1 MSAETTGIHHVTAI
15 AGEPQRNVD
24 FYAGLLGLRVVKKTV
39 NFDDPETYH
48 LYYGDGAGTPG
59 SIMTFFPWPAAPRGR
74 IGAGQLTVTSF
85 SVPAASLGYWT
96 ERLVESGVRFERPE
110 EHFGETVISFPDP
123 DGLRLELV
131 AAREDHR
138 EGWTDGPA
146 PSDHAVRGFH
156 HVTLAV
162 ADPPRTARLMTD
174 TLGFRQTG
182 EAEGRTRYEAGE
194 GGPGNTVD
202 LAAGAGF
209 PRGTMG
215 VGTVHHAAYRVPDE
229 ETQLELRQRVAAL
242 GYNVTPVL
250 DRNYF
255 RSIYFRE
262 PGGVLFE
269 IATDPP
275 GFAVDEE
282 PEHLGESLRLPP
294 WLEPRRERLEGALPP
309 LRLPAVES
317 R

>member
-1 MSAETTGIHHVTAI
+1 MVEVTSGIHHVTAI

-24 FYAGLLGLRVVKKTV
+24 FYVGLLGLRMVKKTV
-39 NFDDPETYH
+39 NFDDPGTYH
-48 LYYGDGAGTPG
+48 LYYGDGAGSPG
-59 SIMTFFPWPAAPRGR
+59 SIMTFFPWAGAPHGR

-85 SVPAASLGYWT
+85 SIPAASLGYWT
-96 ERLVESGVRFERPE
+96 ERFVEGGIRFEKPQER
-110 EHFGETVISFPDP
+110 FGETILRFSDP

-131 AAREDHR
+131 AAGEDGR
-138 EGWTDGPA
+138 EGWAGGPVPA
-146 PSDHAVRGFH
+146 EHAVRGFH

-162 ADPPRTARLMTD
+162 ADPSRTAKLMTEA
-174 TLGFRQTG
+174 LGFRQTG
-182 EAEGRTRYEAGE
+182 EGAGRMRYEAGE

-202 LAAGAGF
+202 VADGTGF

-215 VGTVHHAAYRVPDE
+215 VGTVHHVAFRVPDE
-229 ETQLELRQRVAAL
+229 ETQLGLREKVAAL

-250 DRNYF
+250 DRKYF

-269 IATDPP
+269 IATDAP

-282 PEHLGESLRLPP
+282 HLGESLKLPP
-294 WLEPRRERLEGALPP
+294 WLEPRREELEEMLPS
-309 LRLPAVES
+309 LRVPAVGS
-317 R
+317 K

>member
-39 NFDDPETYH
+39 NFDDPGTYH
-48 LYYGDGAGTPG
+48 LYYGDGAGAPG
-59 SIMTFFPWPAAPRGR
+59 SIMTFFPWTGATQGR

-96 ERLVESGVRFERPE
+96 KRLVEGGVRFEKPE
-110 EHFGETVISFPDP
+110 DRFGETVLRFPDP

-131 AAREDHR
+131 AAREDR
-138 EGWTDGPA
+138 RKGWAGGSVPA
-146 PSDHAVRGFH
+146 EHTPRGFH

-162 ADPPRTARLMTD
+162 ADPLLTATLMTD

-182 EAEGRTRYEAGE
+182 EAEGRVRYEAGE
-194 GGPGNTVD
+194 GGPGNIVD
-202 LAAGAGF
+202 VADGTGF
-209 PRGTMG
+209 PEGTMG
-215 VGTVHHAAYRVPDE
+215 VGTVHHVAFRVPDE
-229 ETQLELRQRVAAL
+229 EAQLELRDKVGAL

-282 PEHLGESLRLPP
+282 PEHLGENLKLPP
-294 WLEPRRERLEGALPP
+294 WLEPRREWLEEVLPS
-309 LRLPAVES
+309 LRVPAVGS
-317 R
+317 K